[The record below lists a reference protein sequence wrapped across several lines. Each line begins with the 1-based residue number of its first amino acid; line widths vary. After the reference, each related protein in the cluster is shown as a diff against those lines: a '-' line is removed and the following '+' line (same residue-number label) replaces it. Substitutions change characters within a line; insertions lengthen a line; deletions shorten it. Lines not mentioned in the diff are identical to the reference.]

1 MLTRVV
7 RTEPENDVSVVWNGN
22 SVLGRWQI
30 ELSIEQTSL
39 VEVQRVFQIDLLHV
53 LVRGTAYT
61 DYVESVAVQVER
73 MRQIRLLHCKE
84 LIELFSAS
92 VRMYK
97 IFVN

>member
-1 MLTRVV
+1 MQLRSRAILLTRIV

-30 ELSIEQTSL
+30 ELPIEQTSL

-53 LVRGTAYT
+53 LVRGTADT

-73 MRQIRLLHCKE
+73 MRQVRLLHCK
-84 LIELFSAS
+84 
-92 VRMYK
+92 
-97 IFVN
+97 

>member
-1 MLTRVV
+1 MLTRIV

-53 LVRGTAYT
+53 LVRRTAYT

-92 VRMYK
+92 ILMYK
-97 IFVN
+97 ILIN